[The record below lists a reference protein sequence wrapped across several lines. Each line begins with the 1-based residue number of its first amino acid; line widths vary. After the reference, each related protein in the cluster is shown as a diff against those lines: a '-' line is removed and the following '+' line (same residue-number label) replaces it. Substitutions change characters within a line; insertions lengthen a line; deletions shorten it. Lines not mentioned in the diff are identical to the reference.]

1 MVIDDLPTGSLWVFT
16 ANCIISFFFQ
26 FIGFLLTYLLH
37 TSHAGKYGSRAGLGI
52 TLIQFGFYSRT
63 AFSSESGDQAE
74 VEKPKDV
81 TTPPSADELLPAVS
95 SKDWL
100 AFLFMTLGMFKFF
113 LFSTLLSSSC
123 SSFQDGS
130 SSFHQSLGIGESN
143 DGKGP
148 FVRLQHPPQH
158 KIWSG
163 KSQFVA
169 GLKVYL
175 ASLLQRRN
183 IERAGR
189 PLKHARRAWLGDLE
203 LRDFD
208 HQYTDMRIVR
218 FVFRH
223 CVYASLMDTVHR
235 FG

>member
-113 LFSTLLSSSC
+113 LFSHFYPPHVLL
-123 SSFQDGS
+123 FRMVPP
-130 SSFHQSLGIGESN
+130 
-143 DGKGP
+143 P
-148 FVRLQHPPQH
+148 FINHWV
-158 KIWSG
+158 
-163 KSQFVA
+163 
-169 GLKVYL
+169 L
-175 ASLLQRRN
+175 ASQTMGKVHSFGFNTFHSTRYG
-183 IERAGR
+183 AGN
-189 PLKHARRAWLGDLE
+189 
-203 LRDFD
+203 RDSS
-208 HQYTDMRIVR
+208 Q
-218 FVFRH
+218 
-223 CVYASLMDTVHR
+223 A
-235 FG
+235 